1 MWLKCVTGRI
11 DECYDY
17 FDEHYVGV
25 PDGLWDESIE
35 PAWDVHYALMYLV
48 CSHVVPPGLYKR
60 LKHDDAVM
68 AFLFRYEAVSV
79 EGLRTKDRSRRTT
92 VDEMMKAEGLS
103 EATKRLYVEELECIN
118 GEARRTRPQK

>member
-11 DECYDY
+11 EECYDY
-17 FDEHYVGV
+17 FDEHYVGE
-25 PDGLWDESIE
+25 PDGLWDESVE
-35 PAWDVHYALMYLV
+35 PAWDVHYVLMYAV
-48 CSHVVPPGLYKR
+48 CGHVVPPGLYKR
-60 LKHDDAVM
+60 LKHNDAVM

-79 EGLRTKDRSRRTT
+79 EGLRTKDRSHRTT